1 MLFFSFL
8 LGLAT
13 HSDLIDRSLTV
24 KKNSVKIT
32 LVIAHYFFCVI
43 FVSTVGFIFVCGSV
57 VSTVHRTKKK
67 LGKTRYRF
75 EKLVDSAQSS
85 GMPEIRRRIVDVW
98 AFALP
103 LVNTKM
109 ALESSVNR
117 VLPCLMAFY
126 RVFTEFRRVWCICTG
141 FYWVKLGYT
150 GFYWVLVHSIGFYW
164 VLLEFT

>member
-13 HSDLIDRSLTV
+13 HSDLIDRPLTV

-32 LVIAHYFFCVI
+32 LVIAHYFF
-43 FVSTVGFIFVCGSV
+43 FALFLSQPSV
-57 VSTVHRTKKK
+57 LFSCADRSYRRCIEPKKK

-141 FYWVKLGYT
+141 FYWVMVG
-150 GFYWVLVHSIGFYW
+150 
-164 VLLEFT
+164 